1 MKSQRSEVGKMR
13 WRSTETPSFSGAAGS
28 EPAIVEV
35 FDALDRD
42 GNIVAAITKSVDGTI
57 AFTVDGEEV
66 GSATV
71 DSIVGITGTLAEFN
85 TAITDANIPVVSDVA
100 YDATTWNGN
109 LDTASKNALR
119 DKFETLVLGGGAWG
133 GITGTLADQTDLQTA
148 LDAKVG
154 DTGNENIG
162 GNKTFTGDT
171 TFSGNV
177 TFSGTGTNVS
187 VWDTAKLDADHEYH
201 GDVIAGLNAGATIAQ
216 FEAVYVGGSSTW
228 LLADANGSGTYPA
241 VGLAVAAYVDTN
253 PAQILIKGL
262 VRDDTWNWTIG
273 GLIYLSATPGALTQT
288 APSTSGDKIQV
299 VGRAL
304 TADIALFNFTSDY
317 LTVT

>member
-1 MKSQRSEVGKMR
+1 MDDVGV
-13 WRSTETPSFSGAAGS
+13 T
-28 EPAIVEV
+28 
-35 FDALDRD
+35 
-42 GNIVAAITKSVDGTI
+42 
-57 AFTVDGEEV
+57 
-66 GSATV
+66 
-71 DSIVGITGTLAEFN
+71 SIVGITGTLAEFN
-85 TAITDANIPVVSDVA
+85 TAISDANIPVVSDVA

-177 TFSGTGTNVS
+177 TFSGPGTNVITY
-187 VWDTAKLDADHEYH
+187 DTAKLDADHEYH
-201 GDVIAGLNAGATIAQ
+201 GEVIAGLDLGATIAP
-216 FEAVYVGGSSTW
+216 FEVVYIGGSSKW
-228 LLADANGSGTYPA
+228 LLADANGVSTYPA
-241 VGLAVAAYVDTN
+241 MGIEVGAGGGDTD
-253 PAQILIKGL
+253 PGTILTRGV

-288 APSTSGDKIQV
+288 APSTSGDKVQV

-304 TADIALFNFTSDY
+304 TADIALFNFDSSYITI
-317 LTVT
+317 T